1 MANPFL
7 FVPIGTPFVM
17 CPFNDFFCREVRYVN
32 NYEFKCIENGKIYE
46 SPCVEIVGI
55 DAGQSVLCAS
65 VAGEAINE
73 WEEM

>member
-1 MANPFL
+1 MNSSVL
-7 FVPIGTPFVM
+7 KM
-17 CPFNDFFCREVRYVN
+17 E
-32 NYEFKCIENGKIYE
+32 KIYE